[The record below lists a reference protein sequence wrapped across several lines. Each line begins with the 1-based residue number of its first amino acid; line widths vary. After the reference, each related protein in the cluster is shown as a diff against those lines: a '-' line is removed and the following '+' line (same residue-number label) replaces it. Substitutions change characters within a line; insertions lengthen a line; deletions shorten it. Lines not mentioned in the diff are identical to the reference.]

1 MVILRLVRSSRLALF
16 MSIAVASLPPLAT
29 GRAQEAA
36 PVDRRASIAVLDFN
50 VTPLVDPATWAPLA
64 KGLPQMMMTELSV
77 NPDLR
82 LVERDRLQAV
92 LDELKLTQS
101 ALVDA
106 NTAQRVG
113 KIIGAKYM
121 LYGNTTVT
129 PDKKLRFDLHAFE
142 VETTLHKYD
151 ESLVG
156 KSEDLLELVGKLGQ
170 QFNKHFDPK
179 PFTPPARTS
188 STFGPTKEGL
198 RLAMLLG
205 NAVDLKDRHDFD
217 GARTLAKQALAL
229 APTNPSAKALLLSLD
244 QSK

>member
-1 MVILRLVRSSRLALF
+1 MLRLVPSLRLTL
-16 MSIAVASLPPLAT
+16 SVSVAVASLRPLAT
-29 GRAQEAA
+29 VRAQEAA
-36 PVDRRASIAVLDFN
+36 PVDRRASIAVLDFT
-50 VTPLVDPATWAPLA
+50 VTPLIDPTTWAPLA

-82 LVERDRLQAV
+82 LVERDRLQAA

-151 ESLVG
+151 ERLVG
-156 KSEDLLELVGKLGQ
+156 KAENLLELVGQLGE
-170 QFNKHFDPK
+170 QFNKHFDPT
-179 PFTPPARTS
+179 PFAPPALTA
-188 STFGPTKEGL
+188 STFGPTREGL

-205 NAVDLKDRHDFD
+205 NAVELKDRHDFE

-229 APTNPSAKALLLSLD
+229 APSNPSAKALLLSLD
-244 QSK
+244 QPK

>member
-1 MVILRLVRSSRLALF
+1 MFRLVRSLRLTLIV
-16 MSIAVASLPPLAT
+16 SVAVASLRPLAPV
-29 GRAQEAA
+29 RAQEV
-36 PVDRRASIAVLDFN
+36 PSVDRRASIAVLDFN
-50 VTPLVDPATWAPLA
+50 VTALIDPATWAPLA

-92 LDELKLTQS
+92 LDELKLTQA
-101 ALVDA
+101 ALVDP

-121 LYGNTTVT
+121 LYGNTTVA
-129 PDKKLRFDLHAFE
+129 PDKTLRFDLHAFE

-151 ESLVG
+151 EKLVG
-156 KSEDLLELVGKLGQ
+156 KSGDLLELVGKLGQ
-170 QFNKHFDPK
+170 QFNQHFDPT
-179 PFTPPARTS
+179 PFNPPPRTS

-205 NAVDLKDRHDFD
+205 NAVELKDRRDFE
-217 GARTLAKQALAL
+217 GAKTLVKQALAL

>member
-1 MVILRLVRSSRLALF
+1 MITFGMVRSLRLTLAV
-16 MSIAVASLPPLAT
+16 SVAVASLRPLAT
-29 GRAQEAA
+29 VRAQEV
-36 PVDRRASIAVLDFN
+36 PPGDRRASIAVLDFT
-50 VTPLVDPATWAPLA
+50 VTALADAATWAPLA
-64 KGLPQMMMTELSV
+64 KGLPQMMMTEIAV

-101 ALVDA
+101 ALVDP

-121 LYGNTTVT
+121 LSGNTTVFA
-129 PDKKLRFDLHAFE
+129 DKKLRFDLHAFE

-156 KSEDLLELVGKLGQ
+156 KSEDLLELVGQLGQ
-170 QFNKHFDPK
+170 RFNKHFDPT
-179 PFTPPARTS
+179 PFAPPARTS

-205 NAVDLKDRHDFD
+205 NAVGLKDRRDFE
-217 GARTLAKQALAL
+217 GAKTLAKQALAL

-244 QSK
+244 QPK